1 MKKLSIIIPTY
12 NERENIRKLI
22 EMLERILVDID
33 FEIVVVDDN
42 SPDGTGEVA
51 EELAKQYGNIRVIH
65 RPGKLGLASA
75 VIDGIRNSDGRYI
88 CVMDA
93 DLQHPPQV
101 IPRMLRYADK
111 GYDLIVASRYT
122 EQGGVLGWSL
132 RRKITSR
139 IATILAKILIPASRK
154 TSDPMS
160 GFFMFRRGIVRVES
174 LDPVGYKILLEIL
187 AKGKYEKVIDIPYV
201 FQRREI
207 GKSKLSSK
215 EILEYVKHL
224 IKLKCIRKD

>member
-1 MKKLSIIIPTY
+1 MKRLSVIIPTY
-12 NERENIRKLI
+12 NERGNIRKLI
-22 EMLERILVDID
+22 EMLEKILANID

-75 VIDGIRNSDGRYI
+75 VIDGIRNSNGRYI

-101 IPRMLRYADK
+101 IPRMLQFADE

-122 EQGGVLGWSL
+122 EQGGVVGWSL
-132 RRKITSR
+132 WRKIASR
-139 IATILAKILIPASRK
+139 IATILAKTLIPASRA

-160 GFFMFRRGIVRVES
+160 GFFMFKRRIVRIES

-187 AKGKYEKVIDIPYV
+187 AKGRHEKVIDVPYV

-224 IKLKCIRKD
+224 IKLKCIRKG